1 MTLVNRVR
9 HLSAAVAAAT
19 VLALALPAA
28 AQDASETHVKAARD
42 ALDALN
48 ATDQFDVILPQAAAA
63 LKAEL
68 IQKNPDLQQL
78 ITKTVDEKT
87 LAMAARR
94 ADLEKEAAN
103 VYTRAFTEEELTAIA
118 AFYNSGPGKKL
129 LTEGPIV
136 TRQVIQAAE
145 IWQRGVARDLAQT
158 VGEELA
164 KVSPITS
171 QPVTPAPT
179 DPAAPAG
186 TATPAQGTSN

>member
-1 MTLVNRVR
+1 MTLVTRVR

-28 AQDASETHVKAARD
+28 AQDASESHLKAARQ

-78 ITKTVDEKT
+78 ITKTVDDKT
-87 LAMAARR
+87 LLIAARR

-118 AFYNSGPGKKL
+118 TFYNSGPGKKL

-136 TRQVIQAAE
+136 TRQVIQSAE
-145 IWQRGVARDLAQT
+145 IWQRGVARDLAQS

-164 KVSPITS
+164 KVSPLTA
-171 QPVTPAPT
+171 QPVSPAT
-179 DPAAPAG
+179 DPAAPA
-186 TATPAQGTSN
+186 APAQGTSN

>member
-9 HLSAAVAAAT
+9 QLSAAAAT
-19 VLALALPAA
+19 VLALALPAT
-28 AQDASETHVKAARD
+28 AQDASESHLKAARQ

-68 IQKNPDLQQL
+68 IQKNPDLQQI
-78 ITKTVDEKT
+78 ITKTVDDKT
-87 LAMAARR
+87 LAMATRR
-94 ADLEKEAAN
+94 ADLEKEAAT
-103 VYTRAFTEEELTAIA
+103 VYTRAFSEEELTAIA
-118 AFYNSGPGKKL
+118 TFYNSGPGKKL

-145 IWQRGVARDLAQT
+145 IWQRGVARDLAQG

-164 KVSPITS
+164 KISPITA
-171 QPVTPAPT
+171 QPVSPEAGEAGTQAPT
-179 DPAAPAG
+179 
-186 TATPAQGTSN
+186 QN